1 MRHRVKRKKL
11 GLEYDHRRALTKSLV
26 RSMFLSGK
34 IETTKARARVLVGLT
49 ERMISRAKKG
59 DVSAKRY
66 VYHYFQDQNL
76 VNLIVDKIAPVF
88 KDRNG
93 GFTRTIKVK
102 RRKGDDA
109 VLVRVEFVEKI
120 DNNFKKPE
128 VEKKKKVKKIVKE
141 TKKEKSKKEASK

>member
-1 MRHRVKRKKL
+1 MRHRVKRRKL
-11 GLEYDHRRALTKSLV
+11 SLKYDHRRALTKNLV
-26 RSMFLSGK
+26 RSMFLYGK
-34 IETTKARARVLVGLT
+34 VETTQARARILVGLT
-49 ERMISRAKKG
+49 ERIVSRAKKG

-93 GFTRTIKVK
+93 GFTRTIKVE

-109 VLVRVEFVEKI
+109 VLVRVEFVEKV
-120 DNNFKKPE
+120 DNNFQKPE
-128 VEKKKKVKKIVKE
+128 IEKKAKVKKSVKE
-141 TKKEKSKKEASK
+141 KKIKKEAKK